1 MKNLISLNSNKYM
14 VVIIHV
20 NDVVEKIINVP
31 HYDAA
36 QQWVSKVRK
45 CSPKMIVV
53 LDEDGNDETHISR
66 ESAEDRGGFMFG
78 GGKAFMRCDE
88 SGRTWWTS

>member
-1 MKNLISLNSNKYM
+1 MKNLINLNSNKYM

-31 HYDAA
+31 HYEAA

-45 CSPKMIVV
+45 CSPKSIAI
-53 LDEDGNDETHISR
+53 LDEAGNDEIHISLKDTD
-66 ESAEDRGGFMFG
+66 ARGGFMF